1 MIPRSCRKIFKT
13 RHSKRTGKTGSLTLK
28 SRDSNHQKYPKG
40 LDKNASSHRMGEGI
54 PNLYNQQN
62 MYFKDLLQIRK
73 EKSTEK

>member
-1 MIPRSCRKIFKT
+1 
-13 RHSKRTGKTGSLTLK
+13 
-28 SRDSNHQKYPKG
+28 
-40 LDKNASSHRMGEGI
+40 MGEGI